1 MKKIIIICVSV
12 FLLVSLAACNQTN
25 ENNKKKLDEKVFTQ
39 GQTLAQYY
47 YAGIRGNVKKTDKI
61 DTFQQHFQDAYLSD
75 QYDSEE
81 EGVFILT
88 IASLK
93 TNYETYQK
101 EEKKQQDTKKEM
113 QKKLNELQKEF
124 GITYKK

>member
-1 MKKIIIICVSV
+1 MKKIVIICVSL

-47 YAGIRGNVKKTDKI
+47 YAGIHGNVKKTDKI

-75 QYDSEE
+75 QYESEE

-101 EEKKQQDTKKEM
+101 EEKKRQDAKKEM